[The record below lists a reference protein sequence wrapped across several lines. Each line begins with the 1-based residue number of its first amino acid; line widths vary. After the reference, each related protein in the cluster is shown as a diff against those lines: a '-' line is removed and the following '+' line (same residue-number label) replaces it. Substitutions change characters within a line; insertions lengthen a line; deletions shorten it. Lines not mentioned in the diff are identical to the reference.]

1 MKNIFKISTLS
12 IITILALSSC
22 GGGSSTSSNDSTTP
36 MVADTGSNVKQ
47 GYFVDSGVEGL
58 DYNAT
63 PSGKTGVTDENG
75 SFDYVDGDIVRFSVG
90 NLELGEAEPAEDGL
104 VTPKNIIPDDIISE
118 EDKVEAEG
126 LMLRVLQSIDADNNP
141 ENGIEIPK
149 DIREEF
155 SKPEFK
161 PTLLSNL
168 NEEGIIGLHPRM
180 KALIDENGD
189 GIIDVDLDKAIIHHD
204 DSKNK
209 WVNGEK
215 PGVTPAVPNVDTTT
229 DTEVDDNDVET
240 PDVDAPDF
248 ETPDVETPD
257 VDAPDFETPDVETPD
272 FDINHNDINDNKTPN
287 IDINDNDIE
296 TPDVDA
302 PDFDINHN
310 DINDIETPDVDEVP
324 STGKNGTADDLE
336 VKIPDNNVFDVE
348 TPDVETP
355 DVETPD
361 VETPDVETPDVETPD
376 VETPDAE
383 TTDVETTN
391 AETTDAETTDDV
403 EEAPAERESTPSKK

>member
-155 SKPEFK
+155 TKPEFK
-161 PTLLSNL
+161 PTLLSDF

-229 DTEVDDNDVET
+229 DTEVDDSDVETPDVETPDVDAPDFET

-257 VDAPDFETPDVETPD
+257 VDINDINDNDFDAPDVDINDINDNDFDAPDVDINDNDFETPDV
-272 FDINHNDINDNKTPN
+272 DINDIND
-287 IDINDNDIE
+287 
-296 TPDVDA
+296 
-302 PDFDINHN
+302 
-310 DINDIETPDVDEVP
+310 NDIETPDVDEVP

-336 VKIPDNNVFDVE
+336 VKIPDNNIFDVE

-376 VETPDAE
+376 DA
-383 TTDVETTN
+383 
-391 AETTDAETTDDV
+391 

>member
-155 SKPEFK
+155 TKPEFK
-161 PTLLSNL
+161 PTLLSDF

-229 DTEVDDNDVET
+229 DTEVDDSDVETPDVETPDVDAPDFET

-257 VDAPDFETPDVETPD
+257 VDINDINDNDFDAPDVDINDNDFETPDV
-272 FDINHNDINDNKTPN
+272 DINDIND
-287 IDINDNDIE
+287 
-296 TPDVDA
+296 
-302 PDFDINHN
+302 
-310 DINDIETPDVDEVP
+310 NDIETPDVDEVP

-336 VKIPDNNVFDVE
+336 VKIPDNNIFDVE

-376 VETPDAE
+376 DA
-383 TTDVETTN
+383 
-391 AETTDAETTDDV
+391 

>member
-155 SKPEFK
+155 TKPEFK
-161 PTLLSNL
+161 PTLLSDF

-229 DTEVDDNDVET
+229 DTEVDDSDVETPDVET

-248 ETPDVETPD
+248 ETPD

-296 TPDVDA
+296 TPDVD
-302 PDFDINHN
+302 
-310 DINDIETPDVDEVP
+310 EVP

-336 VKIPDNNVFDVE
+336 VKIPDNNIFDVE

-376 VETPDAE
+376 DA
-383 TTDVETTN
+383 
-391 AETTDAETTDDV
+391 